1 MSPFWR
7 REPQSEVIPTP
18 ENAERLRVRFVGRV
32 QGVGFRWTAL
42 MVARRLS
49 LTGWVRNEPDGSVV
63 AEVQGEP
70 AHVGAFFSNMLEEF
84 SGRGQRASYTIDER
98 DEIPVVR
105 GERDF
110 EVRYYAPNG
119 WVAQLVEQGTE
130 NPRVRGSTPFPA
142 TRTFA
147 GPDAPRIGAC
157 SFLRAKRGTSPHDG
171 PVMVKTH
178 PHTSIE
184 SP

>member
-98 DEIPVVR
+98 DEIPVAW

-110 EVRYYAPNG
+110 EVRY
-119 WVAQLVEQGTE
+119 
-130 NPRVRGSTPFPA
+130 
-142 TRTFA
+142 
-147 GPDAPRIGAC
+147 
-157 SFLRAKRGTSPHDG
+157 
-171 PVMVKTH
+171 
-178 PHTSIE
+178 
-184 SP
+184 